1 MKLADLKNIRLRET
15 EEHMLL
21 AHRRDA
27 GEEWKFWTGVNWFG
41 TKAKACPVTEKEAVK
56 LEAKWSL
63 KAKRIPAPATIKED
77 ALDTNTVEDLW
88 DANKDKSSWYG
99 STAQYIVRPIK
110 DTNPVQYEA
119 FTVNGDTRKPF
130 GKFTAEKL
138 AKALEPIRAKQTPD
152 AEGFTSY
159 VDPDK
164 VEAFQ
169 YKGDPIKVVL
179 GKEGGA
185 RLNNGDYVIRSND
198 GNNFVYSIE
207 KSSTFEASLQK
218 VDES

>member
-1 MKLADLKNIRLRET
+1 MKLHELKPFLRE
-15 EEHMLL
+15 EEELFY
-21 AHRRDA
+21 AGHRRDR
-27 GEEWKFWTGVNWFG
+27 GDELKFWTGVNWFG
-41 TKAKACPVTEKEAVK
+41 TKARATQVTAAQIDK
-56 LEAKWSL
+56 LEKQWGFRAERFPVQKL
-63 KAKRIPAPATIKED
+63 KED

-88 DANKDKSSWYG
+88 TANKDKASWYG
-99 STAQYIVRPIK
+99 STTQYIVRAIK
-110 DTNPVQYEA
+110 DSNPTQYEA
-119 FTVNGDTRKPF
+119 FTVSGDARKPF

-138 AKALEPIRAKQTPD
+138 AKALEPIRPKQTPD
-152 AEGFTSY
+152 AEGFTIY

-198 GNNFVYSIE
+198 GNNFTYSIE

-218 VDES
+218 VDEA